1 MDATSKQELT
11 VNGMTCGHCAQTLT
25 AMLGTLRGVTSVDVD
40 AAAGRAVVHAAHPL
54 SAEVLAG
61 AVGEA
66 GFELLAVH
74 ERTR

>member
-25 AMLGTLRGVTSVDVD
+25 AVLGTLSGVTSVDVD
-40 AAAGRAVVHAAHPL
+40 AAGGRAVVHAAHPL
-54 SAEVLAG
+54 STEVLAG
-61 AVGEA
+61 AVDEA

>member
-25 AMLGTLRGVTSVDVD
+25 AALGTLSGVTAVDVD
-40 AAAGRAVVHAAHPL
+40 VAAGRAVVQAAHPL
-54 SAEVLAG
+54 STEVLVG

-66 GFELLAVH
+66 GFELLAVY